1 MSAATSQAP
10 LRSHSTRRHGYTPSG
25 DKSNAPPSPRAG
37 GSEGPRRSM
46 SLPQGAVPASH
57 SRNASGAGGNLSH
70 VAQRDTEQTNLA
82 RPSTAHRSD
91 SRDRPSRDGGV
102 SRSESR
108 RGPPSSS
115 RQSHSR
121 QQSEA
126 ASVMNG
132 NEQGSSS
139 RQGGGDS
146 SHGPRRRTT
155 VDAKSGVWELG
166 KTIGAGSMG
175 KVKLAR
181 HRETHEQVAVKII
194 PRQST
199 DDHKTAAEKERADHS
214 KEVRTSREAAIV
226 TLVDHP
232 YICGMKDYV
241 KTKYH
246 WYMLFEYVNGGQMLD
261 YIISHGRLK
270 EKQARKFG
278 RQIASALDYC
288 HRNNIVHRDLKIEN
302 ILISKTGD
310 IKIIDFGLSNTF
322 TPKGHLKTFCGSLYF
337 AAPELLQAKQYTG
350 PEVDVWS
357 FGIVLYVLVCGKV
370 PFDDQSMPQL
380 HAKIKKG
387 HVEYPPWLTNECR
400 SLIARMLQTDPNQRA
415 TMSEIMCHPWM
426 TKGFGGPPDNFL
438 PPRRPLTLPLEKEV
452 IRKMDGFD
460 FGSASQVHE
469 QLCRII
475 DSEEYQ
481 RAIQNWQ
488 KKINMPTPEVERKR
502 GVFDFYKRRN
512 SLSRDTLNSSSSEAV
527 QWGQDPV
534 NAFHPLVSV
543 YFLAKEKID
552 RERGIPPGSSP
563 AEEKP
568 LPEKPISQP
577 PSQQVTPTLAAP
589 EAAYTNPA
597 TYEMAG
603 ESPTGGRSR
612 PRARTHGQ
620 DEVAEDLRHVKIED
634 PPPPQV
640 VTPPEAPPPR
650 KESTAGS
657 IFRKLSTRRHGR
669 DHDRTPSLSV
679 NSPEEGSSIPKK
691 SFSIRRR
698 DRSANRLTPG
708 DAASPQ
714 GDLLS
719 PPEEAA
725 KRRGL
730 GRSTSVNSA
739 EFRRKLAKRQ
749 ASEGASLWPTKT
761 PPNKRKVS
769 TDNSRSANDATTSDL
784 EAPQSAPP
792 ASRTKSLG
800 HARKE
805 SIQRRRQQ
813 RQASRAADVPEETDA
828 DMAANEDDEGDFTA
842 NEGSGSPNM
851 SKPVFLKGLFSVST
865 TSSKPFKVIEADII
879 RVLRQRGVQ
888 YVSNGKGGFKCKYSP
903 GLNIDTGRPADD
915 KPPQIETPQAI
926 GQHRRKLSFSLFGDD
941 KDKEPRT
948 PRNNR
953 RPTDVSDE
961 DMVESEIEDGTTPAA
976 ERRIQFS
983 SPTMTPGERRDRPAG
998 ETSTHVQNDM
1008 GTNMDLRFEIFIVK
1022 VPLLSLHGIQ
1032 FKKVDGGTW
1041 QYKSM
1046 AQRILDELR
1055 L

>member
-1 MSAATSQAP
+1 MSTATSQAP
-10 LRSHSTRRHGYTPSG
+10 LRSHSTRRHGFTPSAERP
-25 DKSNAPPSPRAG
+25 NAPPSPRAS

-46 SLPQGAVPASH
+46 SLPQGSVPPSH
-57 SRNASGAGGNLSH
+57 SRSTSGAGGNLNN
-70 VAQRDTEQTNLA
+70 VAQRDVEQTNLA

-91 SRDRPSRDGGV
+91 SRDRPSREGGV

-115 RQSHSR
+115 RHGGHSR

-126 ASVMNG
+126 ATANG
-132 NEQGSSS
+132 SEHASSS
-139 RQGGGDS
+139 RQGDS
-146 SHGPRRRTT
+146 SHAPRRRTT
-155 VDAKSGVWELG
+155 VDAKSGTWELG

-181 HRETHEQVAVKII
+181 HKDTHEQVAVKII

-415 TMSEIMCHPWM
+415 TMSEIMNHPWM

-438 PPRRPLTLPLEKEV
+438 PPRRPLTLPLERSI

-460 FGSASQVHE
+460 FGSALNVEE
-469 QLCRII
+469 QLSKIV
-475 DSEEYQ
+475 DGEEYQ
-481 RAIQNWQ
+481 RAIRNFE
-488 KKINMPTPEVERKR
+488 KKQNMPTPEVERKR

-543 YFLAKEKID
+543 YFLAREKME
-552 RERGIPPGSSP
+552 RERGIPPGSVP

-568 LPEKPISQP
+568 LPEKP
-577 PSQQVTPTLAAP
+577 PSEKTTPTLTAP

-603 ESPTGGRSR
+603 EAPTGGRSR

-620 DEVAEDLRHVKIED
+620 DEVAEDLKHVKIED
-634 PPPPQV
+634 PATQAPPPQV
-640 VTPPEAPPPR
+640 ITPPEPPQPR
-650 KESTAGS
+650 KESTAAG
-657 IFRKLSTRRHGR
+657 IFRKLSTRRHR
-669 DHDRTPSLSV
+669 DHPPPSLAV
-679 NSPEEGSSIPKK
+679 QSPEEPVPAVPRK

-698 DRSANRLTPG
+698 DRSATRQSPG
-708 DAASPQ
+708 EQPPPESN
-714 GDLLS
+714 LLY

-739 EFRRKLAKRQ
+739 DIRRKLAKR
-749 ASEGASLWPTKT
+749 AAPENNSLWPTKT
-761 PPNKRKVS
+761 PPSKRKVS
-769 TDNSRSANDATTSDL
+769 TDAGTANDGTSDVDT
-784 EAPQSAPP
+784 PQSAPQA

-828 DMAANEDDEGDFTA
+828 EMAGHDDDDADFTA
-842 NEGSGSPNM
+842 NEGSPGGIR
-851 SKPVFLKGLFSVST
+851 PVFLKGLFSVST
-865 TSSKPFKVIEADII
+865 TSSKPYKVIEADLV
-879 RVLRQRGVQ
+879 RVLRKFGVQ
-888 YVSNGKGGFKCKYSP
+888 YISNGKGGFKCKYTA
-903 GLNIDTGRPADD
+903 GLNINTAGTVDEKA
-915 KPPQIETPQAI
+915 PQIETPAGI
-926 GQHRRKLSFSLFGDD
+926 KDHRRKLSFSFMSGGEE

-948 PRNNR
+948 PRSR
-953 RPTDVSDE
+953 RPADVSDE
-961 DMVESEIEDGTTPAA
+961 DMMESEADDATTPAA

-983 SPTMTPGERRDRPAG
+983 SPTMTPSERKDRPAG
-998 ETSTHVQNDM
+998 ETSTHVQNDL
-1008 GTNMDLRFEIFIVK
+1008 GTNQDLRFEIFVVK

-1041 QYKSM
+1041 QYKAM
-1046 AQRILDELR
+1046 AQRILDELK

>member
-10 LRSHSTRRHGYTPSG
+10 LRSHSTRRHGFTPSG
-25 DKSNAPPSPRAG
+25 DRHNAPPSPRAD
-37 GSEGPRRSM
+37 GPRRSM
-46 SLPQGAVPASH
+46 SLPQGVIQQPH
-57 SRNASGAGGNLSH
+57 SRQGSGAAQNLAN
-70 VAQRDTEQTNLA
+70 VAQRDGEQTNLA

-91 SRDRPSRDGGV
+91 SRDRPSREAGM
-102 SRSESR
+102 SRSDSR

-115 RQSHSR
+115 SRHGHSR

-126 ASVMNG
+126 TSVANGTEQASSTRHEG
-132 NEQGSSS
+132 A
-139 RQGGGDS
+139 S
-146 SHGPRRRTT
+146 SHAPRKRTT
-155 VDAKSGVWELG
+155 VEARSGTWELG

-181 HRETHEQVAVKII
+181 HRDSHEQVAVKIV

-214 KEVRTSREAAIV
+214 KEVRTAREAAIV

-232 YICGMKDYV
+232 YICGMRDVV

-278 RQIASALDYC
+278 RQIASALDYS

-387 HVEYPPWLTNECR
+387 HVDYPPWLTNECR
-400 SLIARMLQTDPNQRA
+400 TLISRMLQTDPQQRA
-415 TMSEIMCHPWM
+415 SMSEIMCHPWM

-438 PPRRPLTLPLEKEV
+438 PPRKPLTLPLEKDV

-460 FGSASQVHE
+460 FGSALKVHE
-469 QLCRII
+469 QLTRII
-475 DSEEYQ
+475 ESEEYQ
-481 RAIQNWQ
+481 RAIKNYE
-488 KKINMPTPEVERKR
+488 KKVNLPTPEVERKR

-534 NAFHPLVSV
+534 NAFHPLVSI
-543 YFLAKEKID
+543 YFLAKEKLD
-552 RERGIPPGSSP
+552 RDRGIHPGSTP
-563 AEEKP
+563 VEEKP
-568 LPEKPISQP
+568 SPEKPSAQE
-577 PSQQVTPTLAAP
+577 VTPTLTAP

-597 TYEMAG
+597 SYEIPG
-603 ESPTGGRSR
+603 EAPTGGRSR

-620 DEVAEDLRHVKIED
+620 DEVAEDLRQVKIED
-634 PPPPQV
+634 PAVPPTPQV
-640 VTPPEAPPPR
+640 ITPPEVPPTR
-650 KESTAGS
+650 KESTAAG
-657 IFRKLSTRRHGR
+657 IFRKLSTRRHR
-669 DHDRTPSLSV
+669 DHDRSAPPPSLAV
-679 NSPEEGSSIPKK
+679 NAPEEGSSIPRK

-698 DRSANRLTPG
+698 DRSTARQSPG
-708 DAASPQ
+708 DAPPPQ
-714 GDLLS
+714 ADLLS

-739 EFRRKLAKRQ
+739 DIRRKLAKRQ
-749 ASEGASLWPTKT
+749 ASEGAQSLWPTKT
-761 PPNKRKVS
+761 PPSKRKTS
-769 TDNSRSANDATTSDL
+769 TDASGDTPGGPNDGTTSDL
-784 EAPQSAPP
+784 ETPQSAPP

-813 RQASRAADVPEETDA
+813 RQASRTNDVPEETDA
-828 DMAANEDDEGDFTA
+828 DLAAHDDEEAEFTA
-842 NEGSGSPNM
+842 NEGSPSHM
-851 SKPVFLKGLFSVST
+851 TRPVFLKGLFSVST
-865 TSSKPFKVIEADII
+865 TSSKPFKTIETDII
-879 RVLRQRGVQ
+879 RVLKQRGIHFTT
-888 YVSNGKGGFKCKYSP
+888 NGKGGFKCKYSP
-903 GLNIDTGRPADD
+903 GLNIDTARPADD
-915 KPPQIETPQAI
+915 KPPQIETPQGV
-926 GQHRRKLSFSLFGDD
+926 GQHRRKLSFNFMGNND
-941 KDKEPRT
+941 EPRT
-948 PRNNR
+948 PRGNR
-953 RPTDVSDE
+953 RPVDVSDE
-961 DMVESEIEDGTTPAA
+961 DMVESEIEDSTTPAA

-983 SPTMTPGERRDRPAG
+983 SPTMTQGERRDRPAG
-998 ETSTHVQNDM
+998 ETSTHVQNDL
-1008 GTNMDLRFEIFIVK
+1008 GTNMDLRFEIFVVK

-1041 QYKSM
+1041 QYKAM